1 MKIFISYS
9 WTPEENKKRVIQF
22 AQKLKKYGFD
32 IIIDQTHLKFGYD
45 KYVFMERMVT
55 DPAIDKVFIIC
66 NKDYAEKADKRQGG
80 VGDESMIITP
90 EIYGK
95 TEQSKFIPIVFEKD
109 SQGKAY
115 LPSYLKRIM
124 YVDLVDGKADK
135 EAYWNLLIQLRQPYF
150 DKICDCFNKMNIKYE
165 VYFHELRA
173 SLSLESPLTDS
184 FTVIVSDD
192 GMVIFCSYVLSEI
205 PVKDVENISFD
216 EFNDSYGS
224 FIFQGDEREDEEDD
238 RIVNLFFMSN
248 GIKLDSETLET
259 EIMDFLDWL
268 KQNYEK
274 KAIKVLTK
282 IFSIE
287 KSTE

>member
-9 WTPEENKKRVIQF
+9 WTPEENKKKTIKF
-22 AQKLKKYGFD
+22 AKKLREHGFD

-55 DPAIDKVFIIC
+55 DPTIDKVFIIC

-124 YVDLVDGKADK
+124 YVDLVDEKADK
-135 EAYWNLLIQLRQPYF
+135 EAYWDLLIQLRQPYF
-150 DKICDCFNKMNIKYE
+150 DKICDCFKKMNIKYE
-165 VYFHELRA
+165 VFFHELRA
-173 SLSLESPLTDS
+173 SFSLESPLTDS
-184 FTVIVSDD
+184 FTVIVSDN
-192 GMVIFCSYVLSEI
+192 GMVLFCSYVLSEI
-205 PVKDVENISFD
+205 PYKDVENISLD
-216 EFNDSYGS
+216 EFKDSYGN
-224 FIFQGDEREDEEDD
+224 FVFEEDD
-238 RIVNLFFMSN
+238 KKEGIVNLFFMSN
-248 GIKLDSETLET
+248 GMKLDSEKLE
-259 EIMDFLDWL
+259 IDLMHFLEWL
-268 KQNYEK
+268 KQDYEK
-274 KAIKVLTK
+274 KAMKVLEK
-282 IFSIE
+282 VLSI
-287 KSTE
+287 KKFTE

>member
-9 WTPEENKKRVIQF
+9 WTPEENKKRTIKF
-22 AQKLKKYGFD
+22 AQKLRNHGFD
-32 IIIDQTHLKFGYD
+32 IILDQTHLKFGYD

-55 DPAIDKVFIIC
+55 DPTIDKVFIIC

-124 YVDLVDGKADK
+124 YVDLVDEEADK
-135 EAYWNLLIQLRQPYF
+135 GAYWNLLIQLRQPYF
-150 DKICDCFNKMNIKYE
+150 DKICDCFKKMDIEYE
-165 VYFHELRA
+165 VFFNELRA
-173 SLSLESPLTDS
+173 SFSLKTSLTDG
-184 FTVIVSDD
+184 FIVIISDD
-192 GMVIFCSYVLSEI
+192 GVVLFCNCMLSEI
-205 PVKDVENISFD
+205 PLKDVENISFD

-224 FIFQGDEREDEEDD
+224 FIFQGDEGEDEEDD
-238 RIVNLFFMSN
+238 GIVNLFFMSN
-248 GIKLDSETLET
+248 GIKLDSESLET
-259 EIMDFLDWL
+259 EIMEFLDWL

-274 KAIKVLTK
+274 KALKVLTK
-282 IFSIE
+282 VFSIA
-287 KSTE
+287 KPTE